1 MTISNFSN
9 LDESKQVD
17 FAIIGAGISGL
28 YCALRLS
35 QAYPTKQIAIIERLN
50 RTGGRLDTDLITVKP
65 GEVIREEEGGM
76 RFQYSM
82 TELMALIKEMG
93 LCDQIVPF
101 PMASDIQGY
110 GNTNRFYLRGRSFT
124 AHEAQ
129 EGNNQI
135 WSEIYNLEEGE
146 KRKGPADIIHDVYTT
161 VLTHNNATQPD
172 EQTPDYWTMLRN
184 KYNWK
189 GTLLRDWQMWGLLRD
204 MDYSEECVQMLSES
218 IGFAGPFK
226 APINAGDAFQI
237 LADFPKDPKYFSFK
251 RGFSTLPNAV
261 RDALP
266 KDRVSIMLSTN
277 VNSIARDGEGFKLKL
292 TEAPKQQNSTPNA
305 PCGEQKSLSC
315 SQIVMAS
322 ATKGMEDLFA
332 TSPAFN
338 EGPGAQALWDSIH
351 SARGMRLMKIN
362 LYFDQPWWLDPD
374 GVVKPPVQFGPNF
387 SNLPLNSIYPFYS
400 IPVDQAGSEQVKLTA
415 DEETHYKAA
424 ALTMYCDFDN
434 SMFWQGLQN
443 VGEEF
448 SSPLQEKQSK
458 PPQTLYPASKA
469 VVAELRKQL
478 SQLFCIK
485 IDSVPEPIL
494 TSYRLWDG
502 DDDFEFAYH
511 QWRLGVNDVAVR
523 DHLAAP
529 IPNVFFC
536 NEAISDM
543 QGWVNGSLRSC
554 DKALACMDVDLP
566 RKDGCT
572 APKTTTARPRVLHT
586 GLWGV

>member
-1 MTISNFSN
+1 MTSSYFSN

-17 FAIIGAGISGL
+17 FAIVGAGISGL

-35 QAYPTKQIAIIERLN
+35 QAYPTKQIAVIERLD
-50 RTGGRLDTDLITVKP
+50 RTGGRLDTDLITVRP
-65 GEVIREEEGGM
+65 GEVVREEEGGM

-82 TELMALIKEMG
+82 TELMALVKEMG

-101 PMASDIQGY
+101 PMVSDITGY
-110 GNTNRFYLRGRSFT
+110 GNTNRFYLRGRNFT

-135 WSEIYNLEEGE
+135 WGEIYNLKEDE
-146 KRKGPADIIHDVYTT
+146 KGKAPADIIHDVYT
-161 VLTHNNATQPD
+161 VLLAHNNTTQPV
-172 EQTPDYWTMLRN
+172 EQTPDYWTKLRN
-184 KYNWK
+184 EFSWK
-189 GTLLRDWQMWGLLRD
+189 GTLVRDWQMWGLLRD

-218 IGFAGPFK
+218 IGFTGPFK

-237 LADFPKDPKYFSFK
+237 LADFPKDPKYFTFQ
-251 RGFSTLPNAV
+251 RGFSTLPYAV

-266 KDRVSIMLSTN
+266 KDRVSVMLSTN
-277 VNSIARDGEGFKLKL
+277 VNSITQDKEGFKLEL
-292 TEAPKQQNSTPNA
+292 TEAPDQQNANPNF
-305 PCGEQKSLSC
+305 PVGKRKSLSC
-315 SQIVMAS
+315 SQIVIAT

-338 EGPGAQALWDSIH
+338 ENPDAQALWDSIH

-362 LYFDQPWWLDPD
+362 LYFDQPWWLDPE
-374 GVVKPPVQFGPNF
+374 GVVDPPVQFGPNF

-400 IPVDQAGSEQVKLTA
+400 IPVDQPGSEQVKRTA
-415 DEETHYKAA
+415 VEETHYKAA

-443 VGEEF
+443 VGDEF

-478 SQLFCIK
+478 TQLFCIK

-529 IPNVFFC
+529 IANVFFC

-554 DKALACMDVDLP
+554 DKALACMGVDLP
-566 RKDGCT
+566 KKEGCT
-572 APKTTTARPRVLHT
+572 APETTTARPRVLHT
-586 GLWGV
+586 GLWGA

>member
-1 MTISNFSN
+1 MTITYFSS

-17 FAIIGAGISGL
+17 FAIVGAGISGL

-35 QAYPTKQIAIIERLN
+35 QKYPTKQIAVIDRLN
-50 RTGGRLDTDLITVKP
+50 RTGGRLDTDLITVRP
-65 GEVIREEEGGM
+65 GEVVREEEGGM

-82 TELMALIKEMG
+82 IELMALIKEMG
-93 LCDQIVPF
+93 ICDQIVPF
-101 PMASDIQGY
+101 PMGSDIPGY

-124 AHEAQ
+124 AHEAE
-129 EGNNQI
+129 EGLNKI
-135 WSEIYNLEEGE
+135 WGEIYNLNECE
-146 KRKGPADIIHDVYTT
+146 KGKGPADIIHDVYTA
-161 VLTHNNATQPD
+161 VLKHNNATQPH
-172 EQTPDYWTMLRN
+172 EQTPDYWTKLRN
-184 KYNWK
+184 EFNWK

-237 LADFPKDPKYFSFK
+237 LADFPKDPKYFTFR
-251 RGFSTLPNAV
+251 RGFSTLPNTV

-266 KDRVSIMLSTN
+266 KERVSVMLSTN
-277 VNSIARDGEGFKLKL
+277 VNSIACDAEGFKLEL
-292 TEAPKQQNSTPNA
+292 TKAPDQQNSNPTVRGGKRK
-305 PCGEQKSLSC
+305 CLLC
-315 SQIVMAS
+315 SQIVMAT

-332 TSPAFN
+332 TSPALN
-338 EGPGAQALWDSIH
+338 EGPRAQKLWDSIH

-362 LYFDQPWWLDPD
+362 LYFDQPWWLDPN

-400 IPVDQAGSEQVKLTA
+400 MPVGPAESAQFKLNA
-415 DEETHYKAA
+415 DEETLYNAA

-443 VGEEF
+443 VGEKF

-458 PPQTLYPASKA
+458 MPQTLYPASKA
-469 VVAELRKQL
+469 VVAELKKQL
-478 SQLFCIK
+478 TQLFCIK
-485 IDSVPEPIL
+485 ADDVPEPIL

-502 DDDFEFAYH
+502 NDDFEFAYH

-523 DHLAAP
+523 EHLANAP
-529 IPNVFFC
+529 IPNIYFC

-554 DKALACMDVDLP
+554 DKALACIDVHLP
-566 RKDGCT
+566 TQDGCT
-572 APKTTTARPRVLHT
+572 APDKTTA
-586 GLWGV
+586 

>member
-1 MTISNFSN
+1 MINSDFKN
-9 LDESKQVD
+9 LDESKYFD
-17 FAIIGAGISGL
+17 FAIVGAGISGL

-35 QAYPTKQIAIIERLN
+35 QANPKKRIAIIERLD
-50 RTGGRLDTDLITVKP
+50 RTGGRLDTDLIRVRP
-65 GEVIREEEGGM
+65 GEVVREEEGGM

-82 TELMALIKEMG
+82 TELMTLIKEMG
-93 LCDQIVPF
+93 LCEQIVPF
-101 PMASDIQGY
+101 PMRSDSPGG
-110 GNTNRFYLRGRSFT
+110 GNTNRYFLRGRCFT
-124 AHEAQ
+124 AQEALDG
-129 EGNNQI
+129 GNKI
-135 WSEIYNLEEGE
+135 WGEIYNLKENE
-146 KRKGPADIIHDVYTT
+146 KGKGPADIIRDVYTA
-161 VLTHNNATQPD
+161 VLTHNNATQPVD
-172 EQTPDYWTMLRN
+172 QTPDYWTKLRN
-184 KYNWK
+184 QYNWK

-204 MDYSEECVQMLSES
+204 MDYSEECVQMLSET

-237 LADFPKDPKYFSFK
+237 LADFPKDPKYFTFRK
-251 RGFSTLPNAV
+251 GFSTLPNAV

-277 VNSIARDGEGFKLKL
+277 VNSIARHGERFKLEL
-292 TEAPKQQNSTPNA
+292 TEAPDRENSNPNI
-305 PCGEQKSLSC
+305 PGGERKSLSC
-315 SQIVMAS
+315 SQIVMAT

-332 TSPAFN
+332 ASPAFN

-351 SARGMRLMKIN
+351 AARGMRLMKIN
-362 LYFDQPWWLDPD
+362 LYFNQPWWLDPN
-374 GVVKPPVQFGPNF
+374 GVVKPPLQFGPNF

-400 IPVDQAGSEQVKLTA
+400 IPVDEAGPELVNLTA
-415 DEETHYKAA
+415 DEETHYQAA

-443 VGEEF
+443 VGDKF

-469 VVAELRKQL
+469 VVTELRKQL
-478 SQLFCIK
+478 SQLFDIK
-485 IDSVPEPIL
+485 MDAVPEPIL

-502 DDDFEFAYH
+502 DEDFEFAYH
-511 QWRLGVNDVAVR
+511 QWRLGVDDVVVR

-529 IPNVFFC
+529 LPNVFFC

-554 DKALACMDVDLP
+554 NKALACMGVALP
-566 RKDGCT
+566 EPDGCT
-572 APKTTTARPRVLHT
+572 PPKATTAPRALHA
-586 GLWGV
+586 GLWGA

>member
-1 MTISNFSN
+1 MTISSFSD

-17 FAIIGAGISGL
+17 VAIVGAGISGL

-35 QAYPTKQIAIIERLN
+35 QTYPTKQIAVIERLN
-50 RTGGRLDTDLITVKP
+50 RTNGRLDTDLIKVRP
-65 GEVIREEEGGM
+65 GEVVREEEGGM

-93 LCDQIVPF
+93 LCDQIVRF
-101 PMASDIQGY
+101 PMASDIPRY

-129 EGNNQI
+129 EGHNKI
-135 WSEIYNLEEGE
+135 WGEIYNLKERE
-146 KRKGPADIIHDVYTT
+146 KGKGPADIIHDVYTA
-161 VLTHNNATQPD
+161 VLKQNNATQPND
-172 EQTPDYWTMLRN
+172 QTPDYWTKLRN
-184 KYNWK
+184 EFNWK

-237 LADFPKDPKYFSFK
+237 LADFPKDPQYFTFQ

-266 KDRVSIMLSTN
+266 KDRVSVMLSTN
-277 VNSIARDGEGFKLKL
+277 VNSITRDGKGFKLKL
-292 TEAPKQQNSTPNA
+292 TEAPGQQNSNPNI
-305 PCGEQKSLSC
+305 PSGERKSVSC
-315 SQIVMAS
+315 SQIVMAT
-322 ATKGMEDLFA
+322 ATKGMEELFA

-338 EGPGAQALWDSIH
+338 VDPEAQKLWDSIH

-362 LYFDQPWWLDPD
+362 LYFDQPWWLDSNE
-374 GVVKPPVQFGPNF
+374 VVKPPVQFGPNF

-400 IPVDQAGSEQVKLTA
+400 IPVEEAGSEQVKLTA
-415 DEETHYKAA
+415 EEEKHYKAA

-443 VGEEF
+443 VGEKF

-458 PPQTLYPASKA
+458 PPQTLYPATKA

-478 SQLFCIK
+478 AQLFSVK
-485 IDSVPEPIL
+485 IDSVPEPLL

-502 DDDFEFAYH
+502 EDDFEFAYH
-511 QWRLGVNDVAVR
+511 QWRLGVNDVTVR
-523 DHLAAP
+523 KHLAMP
-529 IPNVFFC
+529 MPNVFFC

-554 DKALACMDVDLP
+554 DKALECMDVDLP
-566 RKDGCT
+566 KKDGCT
-572 APKTTTARPRVLHT
+572 KPKPTTVRPRFLHT
-586 GLWGV
+586 GLWGA